1 MSRLTDMLVIA
12 GFGIAAAGASAVLTT
27 NAGRAADH
35 VDPPTRTDIRFDPTP
50 DVAADVADIFA
61 WTDATSLN
69 LIFTFAGPAS
79 KTQPATYDPR
89 VIYRIHL
96 STAGRPDDDEYVIE
110 TRFGH
115 GTGGDGVRV
124 VGLPGQTQPL
134 IGPVETILRQDG
146 NLAFAGL
153 IEDPFFFDVLGFR
166 QTLATGTISM
176 LNTRDFF
183 ADQNDT
189 AIAFQIPID
198 RVARDTNGNG
208 RPDSRIDVWI
218 DSYRKGGQL

>member
-1 MSRLTDMLVIA
+1 M
-12 GFGIAAAGASAVLTT
+12 
-27 NAGRAADH
+27 
-35 VDPPTRTDIRFDPTP
+35 
-50 DVAADVADIFA
+50 
-61 WTDATSLN
+61 
-69 LIFTFAGPAS
+69 
-79 KTQPATYDPR
+79 
-89 VIYRIHL
+89 
-96 STAGRPDDDEYVIE
+96 
-110 TRFGH
+110 
-115 GTGGDGVRV
+115 
-124 VGLPGQTQPL
+124 
-134 IGPVETILRQDG
+134 RQDG